1 MRDKLRHHILQG
13 LLQELQAAERNAAQ
27 GQTIVDS
34 QRRRA
39 KRLRN
44 ISGHDTLATR
54 TADTFLDVIENTQ
67 WLLESHVD
75 LMKREVAEAS

>member
-1 MRDKLRHHILQG
+1 MRDKLPTHFLQG
-13 LLQELQAAERNAAQ
+13 LLRELQAAERNAAR
-27 GQTIVDS
+27 GKTIVDD

-39 KRLRN
+39 KRLRD
-44 ISGHDTLATR
+44 ISSRDTLATR

-67 WLLESHVD
+67 RLLEDHVD